1 MLETITEGDVSCE
14 GLSHFKAAHM
24 SGTSDP
30 LLDARVSYVGE
41 LGRKITTKAE
51 HEKRLWGEI
60 AAVGGGTRIYHGC
73 AAINLL
79 RTGNGRSSLRLDMTS
94 DGAHNDAGLRPA
106 VRIMRIR
113 RWLHRA
119 GCTTLAV
126 KPRSQS
132 QGSGYAYSLSAL
144 RACVAPTRRT
154 ETRPWRA
161 HRRREGFLG
170 TSPPRRSAANA
181 TTDPLQRYR
190 VPTTTHL
197 GLLMASVA
205 KKRSLWYWPERY
217 YPIERP
223 QHESRIIL

>member
-1 MLETITEGDVSCE
+1 MGPATPCSTLESATWGSWDERSPQR
-14 GLSHFKAAHM
+14 LSTKSVCGARSLPWEEAREFTTAA
-24 SGTSDP
+24 
-30 LLDARVSYVGE
+30 LLS
-41 LGRKITTKAE
+41 T
-51 HEKRLWGEI
+51 
-60 AAVGGGTRIYHGC
+60 C
-73 AAINLL
+73 NLL

-106 VRIMRIR
+106 VRIR

-132 QGSGYAYSLSAL
+132 QGSGYAYSLRAL